1 MQQSIPQTNPYAAA
15 SIPAPPAEKR
25 QRKPLLI
32 VDPVSHEAVKIDT
45 QSLPSSTPAT
55 NVSSSTSIPTASENR
70 QSESTTDS
78 AVSDKEP
85 VNDPNKTQIREDF
98 RQKMANLL
106 IDPPTAQTD
115 KV

>member
-1 MQQSIPQTNPYAAA
+1 MYRRRRLLY
-15 SIPAPPAEKR
+15 R
-25 QRKPLLI
+25 QL
-32 VDPVSHEAVKIDT
+32 VKIV
-45 QSLPSSTPAT
+45 
-55 NVSSSTSIPTASENR
+55 N
-70 QSESTTDS
+70 
-78 AVSDKEP
+78 KEP